1 MMRKFYLVDAKDKIL
16 GRLASRIAHILMGK
30 HKVEYLP
37 HKDVGD
43 YVIVINAKKIKL
55 TGKKLLN
62 KYYHHH
68 SGYIGGLKSI
78 RYDELL
84 KNKPEFVIYLAVKRM
99 LQDNKLKKRRLRR
112 LFIYPDETHPHIAQ
126 KPQKLS
132 I

>member
-1 MMRKFYLVDAKDKIL
+1 MKNFYILDAKDKIL

-37 HKDVGD
+37 HIDIGD

-55 TGKKLLN
+55 SGKKLKN
-62 KYYHHH
+62 KYYYHHT
-68 SGYIGGLKSI
+68 GYIGHLKKI

-84 KNKPEFVIYLAVKRM
+84 EKKPEFILYLAVKRM
-99 LQDNKLKKRRLRR
+99 LCNNKLRNKRLKR
-112 LFIYPDETHPHIAQ
+112 LFVYADENHPHIAQ
-126 KPQKLS
+126 QPQPLA